1 MDTGRLSQG
10 QLIAA
15 GSAALLLLSLFLPW
29 VGADV
34 PDLPEGTPGAAQI
47 PSAADSAE
55 DAAEPPGWESQN
67 TLDIYLFILAGF
79 ALVPALMS
87 LGGGADELPLVN
99 NAATFLLGVIGTIM
113 TVYVLLDVPDGA
125 ERKIGLFLAT
135 LAVIG
140 VTVGSY
146 LSMQDEVGAEY

>member
-1 MDTGRLSQG
+1 MDRLSQG

-29 VGADV
+29 VGVDL
-34 PDLPEGTPGAAQI
+34 PDLPEGVPESALPDAAT
-47 PSAADSAE
+47 DSAS
-55 DAAEPPGWESQN
+55 GWESQN
-67 TLDIYLFILAGF
+67 TLDIYLFIVAAF
-79 ALVPALMS
+79 ALIPAAMS
-87 LGGGADELPLVN
+87 MGGSADELPLVN
-99 NAATFLLGVIGTIM
+99 NAATFLLGAIGTIM

-125 ERKIGLFLAT
+125 SRKIGLILAT

-146 LSMQDEVGAEY
+146 LAMQDEVGSEY

>member
-29 VGADV
+29 IGIEA
-34 PDLPEGTPGAAQI
+34 PDLPEGI
-47 PSAADSAE
+47 P
-55 DAAEPPGWESQN
+55 DAALPEGVGGDQSGWESNN
-67 TLDIYLFILAGF
+67 TLDIYLFIVAGF

-87 LGGGADELPLVN
+87 LAGGADELPLVN

-113 TVYVLLDVPDGA
+113 TVYVLLDVPDGF
-125 ERKIGLFLAT
+125 ERKIGLYLAT

-146 LSMQDEVGAEY
+146 LSMQDEVAEY

>member
-10 QLIAA
+10 ALIAA
-15 GSAALLLLSLFLPW
+15 GSGALLLLSLFLPW

-34 PDLPEGTPGAAQI
+34 PDLPEGVPESAL
-47 PSAADSAE
+47 PSGLSDSLS
-55 DAAEPPGWESQN
+55 GWESNN
-67 TLDIYLFILAGF
+67 TLDIYLFILAAF
-79 ALVPALMS
+79 ALVPALMTLAGS
-87 LGGGADELPLVN
+87 ADELPLVN